1 MSEFAGLRV
10 AIVHDWLSAYAG
22 AEKVL
27 ASILESFPD
36 ADLFC
41 LVDFL
46 PEEDRKRLGGKKAMT
61 SFLQGFPFAKRH
73 YRLYVPLMPLAVEQ
87 FNLKSY
93 DLIISSSHAVAK
105 GVLTGPNQ
113 LHISYVHTPM
123 RYAWDLQH
131 QYLEE
136 SGLQKGAR
144 GIFAKLLLHYLR
156 IWDRNSVSCV
166 DQVIAN
172 SCFTQKR
179 IQKIYNRDS
188 VVVYPPVDTV
198 SNVPGKMKEDFYL
211 TVSRLVPYKK
221 VGLLVE
227 AFSEMPNK
235 QLVVI
240 GDGPQMSKIKSKC
253 SANVTIMGYQSSD
266 VARDYMQRA
275 RAFLFA
281 AEEDFGITPIEAQSC
296 GTPVIC
302 YGRGGCL
309 ETVRGIDGEDPTGV
323 FFQEQTKAAVRQ
335 AISDFETNE
344 HQLLPENCRKNALR
358 FSAAEFREHFEDY
371 VKTAWQEFAQ
381 NNVVRYGE
389 KPFNPHA

>member
-1 MSEFAGLRV
+1 MREFAGLRV
-10 AIVHDWLSAYAG
+10 AIVHDWLSVYAG

-27 ASILESFPD
+27 SSILESFPE
-36 ADLFC
+36 ADLYC

-46 PEEDRKRLGGKKAMT
+46 PEEDRKGLGGKKAVT
-61 SFLQGFPFAKRH
+61 SFVQGLPFAKKH

-87 FNLKSY
+87 FNLDSY

-131 QYLEE
+131 QYLKEA
-136 SGLQKGAR
+136 GLQKGIR
-144 GIFAKLLLHYLR
+144 GMFVKLLLHYLR
-156 IWDRNSVSCV
+156 IWDRNSVGCV
-166 DQVIAN
+166 DQMIAN
-172 SCFTQKR
+172 SGFTQKR

-188 VVVYPPVDTV
+188 VVVYPPVETV
-198 SNVPGKMKEDFYL
+198 SNTPGERKEDFYL

-227 AFSEMPNK
+227 AFSEMPDK

-240 GDGPQMSKIKSKC
+240 GEGPQRSRIEAKC
-253 SANVTIMGYQSSD
+253 GKNVTLMGYQSTE
-266 VARDYMQRA
+266 VVRDYMQRA

-281 AEEDFGITPIEAQSC
+281 AVEDFGITPVEAQAC

-309 ETVRGIDGEDPTGV
+309 ETIRGLDDKEPTGV
-323 FFQEQTKAAVRQ
+323 FFQEQSKASVRQ
-335 AISDFETNE
+335 ALSDFETNE

-358 FSAAEFREHFEDY
+358 FSVGEFHEHFEDY
-371 VKTAWQEFAQ
+371 VETAWRKFVES
-381 NNVVRYGE
+381 NNMSHSMA
-389 KPFNPHA
+389 PFKKHS